1 MNNPVNDA
9 HAFLNELVKSQKL
22 LGKVYKSLD
31 GVKVLSVNNSV
42 QLVNL
47 AHWCELLD
55 MPYIKEDWDGNAV
68 CNSNDDIIYFVFKGI
83 TFFELIDKEETNERQ

>member
-22 LGKVYKSLD
+22 LNKVYTSLE
-31 GVKVLSVNNSV
+31 GVKVLSVNNSIHMT
-42 QLVNL
+42 NL

-55 MPYIKEDWDGNAV
+55 MPYIREDWDGNEH
-68 CNSNDDIIYFVFKGI
+68 CHSNWDVVYFDFKGI
-83 TFFELIDKEETNERQ
+83 RFFELVDKIDKGENS